1 MKKKQN
7 IIHGIPYSQKDY
19 KEAIRNQTGLPWY
32 TTSSKRMLEW
42 VNQLHYI
49 ELCVGK

>member
-7 IIHGIPYSQKDY
+7 IIHGIPYSQEGH

-42 VNQLHYI
+42 VNQLHCI